1 MWWLLIPV
9 IGTVVAAVASSD
21 SSEKEAAERRARA
34 QEREEAEVQARKKA
48 RKELQAQR
56 RQQLACDTDRQLDKL
71 MDLHADIVQRPAN
84 AALGVNEEALQAF
97 VASIPLSTPQGQ
109 LKALCLLAPGTR
121 FSSPW
126 LDRELEAKALRKEI
140 RALKH
145 LKQELLDKSK

>member
-21 SSEKEAAERRARA
+21 NSEKEAAERRVRA
-34 QEREEAEVQARKKA
+34 QERAEALAREKA
-48 RKELQAQR
+48 RQELQAQR
-56 RQQLACDTDRQLDKL
+56 RQQLASDTDRQLDKL
-71 MDLHADIVQRPAN
+71 MELHADIVQRPAN

-97 VASIPLSTPQGQ
+97 VASTPLSTPQGQ
-109 LKALCLLAPGTR
+109 LRALCLLAPGTR

-126 LDRELEAKALRKEI
+126 LDRELETKTLRKEI

-145 LKQELLDKSK
+145 LKQELLDKSI